1 LWNAPGDA
9 SGSNPNPEGV
19 RRFSLRS
26 PQENA
31 NEPAGRACS
40 IFLAEDNP
48 ADSGLVRKALEEHGF
63 AGELSVADDGEK
75 AIRFIRSLDRTP
87 FADCPDLVIIDLSLP
102 RKSGR
107 EVLETMRRSERCRHV
122 PVVILSSSD
131 AQRDRADAALLGAS
145 RYIRKP
151 SRLED
156 FLRLG
161 AVFKEIIG
169 SV

>member
-1 LWNAPGDA
+1 M
-9 SGSNPNPEGV
+9 
-19 RRFSLRS
+19 
-26 PQENA
+26 
-31 NEPAGRACS
+31 
-40 IFLAEDNP
+40 
-48 ADSGLVRKALEEHGF
+48 
-63 AGELSVADDGEK
+63 ADDGEK
-75 AIRFIRSLDRTP
+75 AVDYIRSLDGEP
-87 FADCPDLVIIDLSLP
+87 FIDCPDLVIIDLNLP

-131 AQRDRADAALLGAS
+131 AQEDKADAARLGAS

-161 AVFKEIIG
+161 EIFKEIIG